1 MPEQPEQ
8 YATTSP
14 GADDVDPL
22 LEYGATGLPQSG
34 GVIREE
40 WLPQLTGQRAHRAYR
55 EMRDNDATI
64 GALLFAI
71 ETTVRQVEWETRPA
85 DQTPEAIADA
95 EFVDECLEDM
105 SHTWSDFLAEA
116 LSMLVFGWS
125 YHEIV
130 YKIRDG
136 NQPDDPTHDSRFDD
150 GRIGWRKM
158 PIRAQETL
166 ERWEMDDHGGVRG
179 LWQVLPNGY
188 RRFIP
193 IEKALLFRTSQH
205 KGNPEGRSL
214 LRNAYRSWYFLK
226 RIQDIEAIGIERDL
240 AGLPIIGVPPAL
252 FASSGSDALEEW
264 KRIGR
269 NIRVD
274 DQTCI
279 VYPLAYDES
288 GNPAIRIELLS
299 TNGSRLFDT
308 SQIIDRYT
316 RSMLM
321 AVLADVILLG
331 HETTGT
337 QALAIEKSQYF
348 LRGLQSLVD
357 SITQTFNAYAI
368 PRLFALN
375 GIDRQAYP
383 TIVPGSLERTDAAML
398 TAAIGELAKA
408 GMPIFPD
415 PATEAYIR
423 TVLGLPEQ
431 AEWIDGEIPTDEHAS
446 NNEENVEIETRSTG
460 NATSDAN
467 PTP

>member
-1 MPEQPEQ
+1 MPDEPTPQH
-8 YATTSP
+8 ATTSP
-14 GADDVDPL
+14 GAQDVDPL
-22 LEYGATGLPQSG
+22 MEYGGTGLPQSG

-40 WLPQLTGQRAHRAYR
+40 WLPQLIGQRAHRAYR

-71 ETTVRQVEWETRPA
+71 ESTVRQVDWEVRPA
-85 DQTPEAIADA
+85 DTTPDANADA
-95 EFVDECLEDM
+95 QFVDECISDM
-105 SHTWSDFLAEA
+105 SHTWSDFMAEA

-130 YKIRDG
+130 YKRRDG
-136 NQPDDPTHDSRFDD
+136 NNPDDATRDSRFDD
-150 GRIGWRKM
+150 GRIGWRKF

-166 ERWEMDDHGGVRG
+166 ERWEMDEHGGIRG
-179 LWQVLPNGY
+179 LWQVTPNGS
-188 RRFIP
+188 RRYIP
-193 IEKALLFRTSQH
+193 IEKSLLFRTSQH

-226 RIQDIEAIGIERDL
+226 RIQEIEAIGVERDL

-252 FASSGSDALEEW
+252 FASDTGNAALEEW

-279 VYPLAYDES
+279 VYPLAYDEA
-288 GNPAIRIELLS
+288 GNPAIKIELLS
-299 TNGSRLFDT
+299 TSGSRLFDT
-308 SQIIDRYT
+308 SQIVDRYT

-321 AVLADVILLG
+321 SVLADVILLG

-337 QALAIEKSQYF
+337 QALAVEKTAYF

-357 SITQTFNAYAI
+357 SIAQTFNTYAI

-375 GIDRQAYP
+375 GIARDVYP
-383 TIVPGSLERTDAAML
+383 ELVPGSLERTDATRL
-398 TAAIGELAKA
+398 AASIGELAKA
-408 GMPIFPD
+408 GMPLFPD
-415 PATEAYIR
+415 PATEQYVR
-423 TVLGLPEQ
+423 TVMGLPDV
-431 AEWIDGEIPTDEHAS
+431 AEWNDADLPLPTQSTGA
-446 NNEENVEIETRSTG
+446 NNEEAIQTRDTPS
-460 NATSDAN
+460 TSDT
-467 PTP
+467 TPQ

>member
-1 MPEQPEQ
+1 MPEHPEQ
-8 YATTSP
+8 YATTTP
-14 GADDVDPL
+14 DADEVDPVV
-22 LEYGATGLPQSG
+22 EYGATGLPQSG
-34 GVIREE
+34 GTITEE

-55 EMRDNDATI
+55 EMRDNDSTI

-71 ETTVRQVEWETRPA
+71 ESAIRQVEWETRPV
-85 DQTPEAIADA
+85 DQTPEARADA
-95 EFVDECLEDM
+95 EFVDSCLEDM

-130 YKIRDG
+130 YKVRDG
-136 NQPDDPTHDSRFDD
+136 DNPDDPTHDSRFDD

-166 ERWEMDDHGGVRG
+166 EKWELDEHGGIHG
-179 LWQVLPNGY
+179 LWQVLPNGN
-188 RRFIP
+188 RRYVP
-193 IEKALLFRTSQH
+193 IEKSLLFRTSQH
-205 KGNPEGRSL
+205 KGNPEGRSM

-252 FASSGSDALEEW
+252 FAASGSDALEEW

-288 GNPAIRIELLS
+288 GNPAIKIELLS

-331 HETTGT
+331 HESTGT

-348 LRGLQSLVD
+348 LRGLQSMLD
-357 SITQTFNAYAI
+357 SIAQTFNTYAI

-375 GIDRQAYP
+375 GIRRVAYP
-383 TIVPGSLERTDAAML
+383 TLQPGSLERTDAALL
-398 TAAIGELAKA
+398 TSAIAELSKA

-423 TVLGLPEQ
+423 TILGLPEQ
-431 AEWIDGEIPTDEHAS
+431 TDWLDGELPTDERSA
-446 NNEENVEIETRSTG
+446 NNEENLVIETPTTGST
-460 NATSDAN
+460 TSGEASQ
-467 PTP
+467 